1 MNRKL
6 FRTPHDVMI
15 AGVCGGLGKY
25 LEINP
30 AFVRAFFVLLALANG
45 IGFWVY
51 VVLWAVIPREDCGPN
66 PTLGKTA
73 NDAANEMAE
82 KARMMG
88 DELRQAVNRPHP
100 HTVAYIGAALI
111 VFGVITLLTNL
122 NPALLGWLNSG
133 FLWALLLI
141 VAGIFLLLRS
151 RKL

>member
-6 FRTPHDVMI
+6 FRCPNDVMI
-15 AGVCGGLGKY
+15 AGVCSGLGKY
-25 LEINP
+25 LDINP

-51 VVLWAVIPREDCGPN
+51 VLLWAIVPREDCGPN
-66 PTLGKTA
+66 PTLEKTA
-73 NDAANEMAE
+73 HDAANEMAE

-88 DELRQAVNRPHP
+88 DEFRQAVSRPHP
-100 HTVAYIGAALI
+100 HIVAYVGVGLI
-111 VFGVITLLTNL
+111 AFGFVTLLTNL
-122 NPALLGWLNSG
+122 NPALLGWLNLDL
-133 FLWALLLI
+133 LWALLLI